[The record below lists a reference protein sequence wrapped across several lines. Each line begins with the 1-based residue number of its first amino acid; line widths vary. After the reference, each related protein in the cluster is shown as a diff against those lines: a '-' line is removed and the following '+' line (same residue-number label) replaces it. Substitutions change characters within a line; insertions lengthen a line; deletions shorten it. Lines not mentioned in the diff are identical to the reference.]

1 VKSYEEGQIMRTVV
15 SKGEYARM
23 RARSSQAVSNW
34 IARGKI
40 SAAALI
46 GEGNAA
52 KIWVEQA
59 DADLARTLDPA
70 QQAAQEHPV
79 AGALAAPV
87 PAPAAM
93 PAPLLAPTGAPLDDD
108 LARRRRAE
116 ADLAELQAE
125 HTRRKMAQDEGR
137 WIEAA
142 AAAKEWGRALTNII
156 GETET
161 FIGSTLARETAE
173 QFGLDFKTLSVAFRK
188 SYHKHRA
195 AAAQSAL
202 DELAAL
208 AGEPPPAQPT
218 E

>member
-1 VKSYEEGQIMRTVV
+1 VRTIVT
-15 SKGEYARM
+15 KGEYARLKQ
-23 RARSSQAVSNW
+23 RSAAAVSIW
-34 IARGKI
+34 IRDGKI
-40 SAAALI
+40 SRAALI

-70 QQAAQEHPV
+70 QQAAQSHPV
-79 AGALAAPV
+79 GPIAAAALPLTSPASIA
-87 PAPAAM
+87 PAP
-93 PAPLLAPTGAPLDDD
+93 PLAIGGAPLDDD
-108 LARRRRAE
+108 FARRRRAE

-208 AGEPPPAQPT
+208 AGEAPPAQPT